1 MKYSILLVLLCVLSI
16 KPCFSQLDDKCKK
29 LFQEKSEEWKR
40 DSLGCLHLRYDIL
53 RTTIMTCKIKKKT
66 YANDFISILGKPSKK
81 VEFKDKDYYG
91 ILYILSDD
99 PNYSSDQF
107 FLALYFNNKNR
118 YKSMRIIPPE

>member
-1 MKYSILLVLLCVLSI
+1 
-16 KPCFSQLDDKCKK
+16 
-29 LFQEKSEEWKR
+29 
-40 DSLGCLHLRYDIL
+40 
-53 RTTIMTCKIKKKT
+53 MTCKIKKKT